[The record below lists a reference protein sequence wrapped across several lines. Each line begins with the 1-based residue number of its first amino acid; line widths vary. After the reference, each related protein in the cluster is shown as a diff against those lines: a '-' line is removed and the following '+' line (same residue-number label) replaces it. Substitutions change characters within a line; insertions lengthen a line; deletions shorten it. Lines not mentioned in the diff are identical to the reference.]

1 MASEKETNS
10 VILLLQHLIEKTD
23 IKEQFF
29 IVVTPNIATLALIL
43 LVFLTL
49 SHVYILIHIHTYL
62 WTRRNGSA
70 TEATRATD
78 SGDEPPVR
86 GGRELVRS
94 NRRETDSHSD
104 GGTEQYSPVPVTEND
119 TTPPTSAAEPANQ
132 PYYSPAASAPN
143 WPSASLSQAQTRL
156 ATANIGLINSIRR
169 RAANPIADDFLTS
182 GPRSPGPG
190 PGRSRGSL
198 VALFDRTAN
207 EGTRPGFGSNRTTV
221 WSSAS
226 GSNYEVPV
234 AGGGAQRNGGE
245 RGGAATG
252 VSRETREGETE
263 IPASQ

>member
-119 TTPPTSAAEPANQ
+119 TTPPTTAAEPANQ

-156 ATANIGLINSIRR
+156 AATNINLISLIRR
-169 RAANPIADDFLTS
+169 RAVNPSNQSFLAPN
-182 GPRSPGPG
+182 PRSPG

-198 VALFDRTAN
+198 LALLGQ
-207 EGTRPGFGSNRTTV
+207 EGTRPGGFGSNRTSV
-221 WSSAS
+221 WSSTT
-226 GSNYEVPV
+226 GSHYEIPV
-234 AGGGAQRNGGE
+234 AGGGSQRNGGE
-245 RGGAATG
+245 RGGETAG
-252 VSRETREGETE
+252 VSGQARPGEAE
-263 IPASQ
+263 VPASE